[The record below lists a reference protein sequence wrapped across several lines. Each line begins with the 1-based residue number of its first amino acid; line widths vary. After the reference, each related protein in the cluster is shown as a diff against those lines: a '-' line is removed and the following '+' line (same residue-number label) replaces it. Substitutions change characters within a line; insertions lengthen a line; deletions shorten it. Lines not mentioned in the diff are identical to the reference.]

1 MTILTQQ
8 QVATFPVSDGELE
21 LWQPEGATYRESRD
35 NDGPGPTG
43 PIVYYEIPAETCPW
57 TEEMVQELWNSI
69 LTEGSDEM
77 NLSAKEIQGWSDLE
91 DLVKGQLI
99 DINEASYF
107 TEWNQSTGRVAF
119 ICDGRGIAQKFIPE
133 MLVQS
138 DNLNEMFN
146 FQYGRVLL
154 VGLVDHTPVW
164 INETDLIP
172 DKTELLELT
181 AVGDN
186 HGVAKSEYGA
196 VYIPRGALKYLFN
209 NGGAQVGK
217 IFDGEILF
225 TPGNKF
231 PWRLNRDGV
240 KYTYQEPDASG
251 EDDY

>member
-1 MTILTQQ
+1 VRMTILAQQ
-8 QVATFPVSDGELE
+8 QVATFLVPDGEIC
-21 LWQPEGATYRESRD
+21 LWQPEGATRYW
-35 NDGPGPTG
+35 PPTDYTARFTV
-43 PIVYYEIPAETCPW
+43 PPETCPW
-57 TEEMVQELWNSI
+57 TEEMVQELWAGM
-69 LTEGSDEM
+69 LQEGSDE
-77 NLSAKEIQGWSDLE
+77 KDLLASE
-91 DLVKGQLI
+91 VQDWFDLDELVKEQTV
-99 DINEASYF
+99 DICAPSYF
-107 TEWNQSTGRVAF
+107 NEWDQTIGRVAF
-119 ICDGRGIAQKFIPE
+119 ICDVQGKAQKFTPE
-133 MLVQS
+133 MLVQR

-164 INETDLIP
+164 INETDLIS

-196 VYIPRGALKYLFN
+196 VYIPRGALNYLFN
-209 NGGAQVGK
+209 NGGAQVGT
-217 IFDGEILF
+217 IFDGEISF

-240 KYTYQEPDASG
+240 KYTYQEPYASG

>member
-1 MTILTQQ
+1 MTILAQQ
-8 QVATFPVSDGELE
+8 QVATFPVWDGELE
-21 LWQPEGATYRESRD
+21 LWQPERATYRESSYSWSR
-35 NDGPGPTG
+35 NDAP
-43 PIVYYEIPAETCPW
+43 VQYEIQETTPW
-57 TEEMVQELWNSI
+57 TEEMVRELWNEMI
-69 LTEGSDEM
+69 QEGTGETHLLAS
-77 NLSAKEIQGWSDLE
+77 EIQGWE
-91 DLVKGQLI
+91 DLDELLAGQNV
-99 DINEASYF
+99 DIYLPSYF
-107 TEWNQSTGRVAF
+107 TEWDQSTGRVAF
-119 ICDGRGIAQKFIPE
+119 ICDVQGKAQKFTPE
-133 MLVQS
+133 MFVQR

-186 HGVAKSEYGA
+186 HGVAKSDYGA
-196 VYIPRGALKYLFN
+196 VFIPRGALQYLFN
-209 NGGAQVGK
+209 NGGAQVGT

-240 KYTYQEPDASG
+240 KYTYQEPYSSG